1 MEVLELLDFLE
12 QNIQMASK
20 NLVGKVSINK
30 KEVLQTIT
38 EIRSYLPDEFTE
50 AKNIVD
56 KRERILNEAKR
67 EAEEIIERA
76 RRRAQDEYEN
86 SDILTAAKASANEI
100 VELAKKEAKEI
111 KTEATMH
118 AKEIKYG
125 VMNYADG
132 TLSNLQKE
140 IDLVG
145 EQSLINIKKEMET
158 MLINIHK
165 QIASTT
171 STVRENIKDLG
182 NSN

>member
-1 MEVLELLDFLE
+1 MEVLDLLDFLE

-38 EIRSYLPDEFTE
+38 EIRNYLPDEFAE
-50 AKNIVD
+50 AKNIVE
-56 KRERILNEAKR
+56 KRERIINEAKR

-76 RRRAQDEYEN
+76 RRKAQDEYEN
-86 SDILTAAKASANEI
+86 SDILMAAKQAANEI
-100 VELAKKEAKEI
+100 VEEAKKEAKEI
-111 KTEATMH
+111 KTEATMQ

-132 TLSNLQKE
+132 TLSHLQKE

-145 EQSLINIKKEMET
+145 EQSLINIKKEMEA
-158 MLINIHK
+158 MLISIHK
-165 QIASTT
+165 QIAGTT
-171 STVRENIKDLG
+171 STIRENIKELG

>member
-30 KEVLQTIT
+30 KEVLQTIS

-67 EAEEIIERA
+67 EAEEIIERS

-165 QIASTT
+165 QIANTT